1 MGEAAQ
7 DYSTYNGGNGVHD
20 AANHPNDFTGSIASD
35 TYGLT
40 GASASAF
47 GGN

>member
-1 MGEAAQ
+1 MEGAAQ
-7 DYSTYNGGNGVHD
+7 DYSTYNGANGAHD
-20 AANHPNDFTGSIASD
+20 ATNHPNDLTGSMASD

-47 GGN
+47 GN

>member
-1 MGEAAQ
+1 MGGAAQ
-7 DYSTYNGGNGVHD
+7 DYSTYDGGHRVHD
-20 AANHPNDFTGSIASD
+20 VTNNQNDLSDSIASD

-40 GASASAF
+40 GASASGF